1 MSEAFLLASVAAL
14 GFAATNV
21 DSLLLLVSLLAEGGV
36 RRVVLVGYGLSIVL
50 VVGVAWF
57 VAQLGDWLPAR
68 AVDLLGFIPLAMGVY
83 ALVGLWREN
92 GSGQP
97 ATPAATSVPAVA
109 ILMLSI
115 SADNF
120 GVLIPLFAETPRPGD
135 GVIATAVLASGLLW
149 CGLALRL
156 SQSTVLRGLF
166 NRWGPRAVP
175 LILIFMGIY
184 ILMDSATDR

>member
-1 MSEAFLLASVAAL
+1 MGVAVL

-21 DSLLLLVSLLAEGGV
+21 DSLFLLVSLLVEGGV
-36 RRVVLVGYGLSIVL
+36 RRVVLVGYGVSIVL

-57 VAQLGDWLPAR
+57 VAQLGDWLPPR
-68 AVDLLGFIPLAMGVY
+68 TVDLLGFVPLGMGAY
-83 ALVGLWREN
+83 ALVGLWREK
-92 GSGQP
+92 GSDQP
-97 ATPAATSVPAVA
+97 ARSAATSVPAVV
-109 ILMLSI
+109 ILMISI

-156 SQSTVLRGLF
+156 SRNTMLRGLF
-166 NRWGPRAVP
+166 TRWGPRAVP

>member
-1 MSEAFLLASVAAL
+1 MSEVLLLASVAAL
-14 GFAATNV
+14 GFAATNL
-21 DSLLLLVSLLAEGGV
+21 DSLLLLVSLLAGGSV
-36 RRVVLVGYGLSIVL
+36 RRVVLVGYGVSLVL
-50 VVGVAWF
+50 VLGVAWF

-68 AVDLLGFIPLAMGVY
+68 AVDLLGFVPLAMGVY
-83 ALVGLWREN
+83 ALVELWRDD

-97 ATPAATSVPAVA
+97 ATSLATSVPAVA
-109 ILMLSI
+109 VLMISI

-135 GVIATAVLASGLLW
+135 GVIATAVLASGVLW
-149 CGLALRL
+149 YGFALRL
-156 SQSTVLRGLF
+156 SQNTTLRGLF
-166 NRWGPRAVP
+166 DRWGPRAVP